1 MDLRICENLL
11 EADDILYGSGTCG
24 NAGITGFQSHFP
36 RYGGYSHGTAGGAFG
51 AHFLP
56 LYRVL
61 GWKCPDFPDLQLLC
75 EQDQHQRG
83 QCHQGGYF

>member
-1 MDLRICENLL
+1 MDLRICETLL
-11 EADDILYGSGTCG
+11 EADDILYASGTCG
-24 NAGITGFQSHFP
+24 NAGIAHFKSHFP
-36 RYGGYSHGTAGGAFG
+36 RYGGYYHRTAGGASG
-51 AHFLP
+51 AHLLP